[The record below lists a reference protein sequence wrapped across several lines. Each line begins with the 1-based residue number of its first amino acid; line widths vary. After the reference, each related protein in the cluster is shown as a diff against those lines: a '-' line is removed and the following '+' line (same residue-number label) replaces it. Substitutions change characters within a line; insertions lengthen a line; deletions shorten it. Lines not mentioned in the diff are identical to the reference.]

1 MTACLELGRRL
12 PAPLP
17 GRVAEASGASS
28 RAARPP
34 AAAARWARWRKT
46 GRRCTPSTRTGSQK
60 GKGQRVDAVEAS
72 NGQRKHHTTM
82 PGPHGS
88 PLKSANGFRNILPM
102 TRSERRSQRDKVAL
116 EKDRLMKRTGLA
128 ARMHRENAPRTSDGL
143 VVPEANAAGFCSDA
157 DRFHTD
163 VAGEE
168 FLKRRARYEREQT
181 AYASKREGRVRQEE
195 RRWAQLQEEKQQEDA
210 YWSNQRE
217 IGVKDKKNKSSVPYD
232 ALTLQYA
239 PGLDGER
246 LRLHDDK
253 IRYRAALRSRNL
265 QTKGES
271 RCGYDI
277 LNGRDKPDLRLP
289 EEPQPQ
295 RELAEHIAKV
305 RAEALSHK

>member
-1 MTACLELGRRL
+1 
-12 PAPLP
+12 
-17 GRVAEASGASS
+17 
-28 RAARPP
+28 
-34 AAAARWARWRKT
+34 
-46 GRRCTPSTRTGSQK
+46 
-60 GKGQRVDAVEAS
+60 
-72 NGQRKHHTTM
+72 M

-181 AYASKREGRVRQEE
+181 NYATKREGSVKQEE
-195 RRWAQLQEEKQQEDA
+195 QRWAALQEEKQQEDA

-305 RAEALSHK
+305 RAERALPASDYSV

>member
-1 MTACLELGRRL
+1 M
-12 PAPLP
+12 
-17 GRVAEASGASS
+17 SS
-28 RAARPP
+28 RAARPI
-34 AAAARWARWRKT
+34 ATAARWARWRDR
-46 GRRCTPSTRTGSQK
+46 RRCAIDANRQPER
-60 GKGQRVDAVEAS
+60 QRAANAVERAQGS
-72 NGQRKHHTTM
+72 ANLTM

-102 TRSERRSQRDKVAL
+102 TRAERRSQRDKVAL

-181 AYASKREGRVRQEE
+181 NYASKREGRVRQEE
-195 RRWAQLQEEKQQEDA
+195 QRWAQLQEEKQNEDA

-295 RELAEHIAKV
+295 RELAEHIAQV

>member
-1 MTACLELGRRL
+1 M
-12 PAPLP
+12 
-17 GRVAEASGASS
+17 ASS
-28 RAARPP
+28 LDPGPDAPHRSRDASPRPP
-34 AAAARWARWRKT
+34 ACPRGLRARLPLRPVGHVGATGGAA
-46 GRRCTPSTRTGSQK
+46 PSTRTGSQK
-60 GKGQRVDAVEAS
+60 GKGQPAHAVEAS
-72 NGQRKHHTTM
+72 NGQRSTM

-102 TRSERRSQRDKVAL
+102 TRSQRRSQRDKVAL

-181 AYASKREGRVRQEE
+181 NYASKREGRVRQEE
-195 RRWAQLQEEKQQEDA
+195 QRWAQLQEEKQQEDQ

>member
-1 MTACLELGRRL
+1 M
-12 PAPLP
+12 
-17 GRVAEASGASS
+17 
-28 RAARPP
+28 
-34 AAAARWARWRKT
+34 
-46 GRRCTPSTRTGSQK
+46 
-60 GKGQRVDAVEAS
+60 
-72 NGQRKHHTTM
+72 
-82 PGPHGS
+82 
-88 PLKSANGFRNILPM
+88 
-102 TRSERRSQRDKVAL
+102 
-116 EKDRLMKRTGLA
+116 
-128 ARMHRENAPRTSDGL
+128 
-143 VVPEANAAGFCSDA
+143 
-157 DRFHTD
+157 
-163 VAGEE
+163 
-168 FLKRRARYEREQT
+168 
-181 AYASKREGRVRQEE
+181 
-195 RRWAQLQEEKQQEDA
+195 
-210 YWSNQRE
+210 
-217 IGVKDKKNKSSVPYD
+217 KDKKNKSSVPYD

>member
-1 MTACLELGRRL
+1 M
-12 PAPLP
+12 
-17 GRVAEASGASS
+17 
-28 RAARPP
+28 
-34 AAAARWARWRKT
+34 
-46 GRRCTPSTRTGSQK
+46 
-60 GKGQRVDAVEAS
+60 
-72 NGQRKHHTTM
+72 TM

-102 TRSERRSQRDKVAL
+102 TRSQRRSQRDKVAL

-181 AYASKREGRVRQEE
+181 NYASKREGRVRQEE
-195 RRWAQLQEEKQQEDA
+195 QRWAQLQEEKQNEDA

>member
-1 MTACLELGRRL
+1 
-12 PAPLP
+12 
-17 GRVAEASGASS
+17 
-28 RAARPP
+28 
-34 AAAARWARWRKT
+34 
-46 GRRCTPSTRTGSQK
+46 
-60 GKGQRVDAVEAS
+60 
-72 NGQRKHHTTM
+72 
-82 PGPHGS
+82 
-88 PLKSANGFRNILPM
+88 
-102 TRSERRSQRDKVAL
+102 
-116 EKDRLMKRTGLA
+116 MKRTGLA

-181 AYASKREGRVRQEE
+181 NYASKREGRVKQEE
-195 RRWAQLQEEKQQEDA
+195 QRWAALQEEKQQEDA